1 MLDENF
7 KTLLVIGNGFDI
19 AHGLKTSYT
28 DFLDTVN
35 KKFGVMWLNV
45 ENVNMNLFR
54 NFKRR
59 IHFALHKD
67 DKFLY
72 PAVDA
77 YTRSKFGNIWT
88 AYFNEIRE
96 NENNRIGNNWL
107 DFEREIE
114 DVIHK
119 LENLILGKIGDAD
132 KSSLSKIMGSY
143 LGKTNR
149 QIIDEYIPK
158 LNFDLEVLT
167 LLLERYLI
175 SEQKN
180 LIIKPLPIIEKI
192 QNVAAVLSYNYTD
205 TWKKIYGAASDVK
218 TIFIHGELTK
228 HNLVLGINETL
239 DKKTADELTVCAGF
253 KKFFQ
258 RVKFKLGNDYK
269 NIIPAKNNSD
279 EKIKIVI
286 YGHSLAANDKDSLRW
301 LMKNPCVA
309 KIIVYHFDEESHHQ
323 QIANAIQIIGK
334 GKLIDDV
341 NSGRIIFRSID
352 N

>member
-19 AHGLKTSYT
+19 AHGLKTGYT
-28 DFLDTVN
+28 DFLDNLN
-35 KKFGVMWLNV
+35 KRIGTLWLTDKNL
-45 ENVNMNLFR
+45 NMTAFR

-59 IHFALHKD
+59 IQFALHKD

-72 PAVDA
+72 PAIDA
-77 YTRSKFGNIWT
+77 YTRSTFGNIWL

-96 NENNRIGNNWL
+96 NENNRIGQNWL

-114 DVIHK
+114 DVIQK
-119 LENLILGKIGDAD
+119 IEKLILGNISDVD
-132 KSSLSKIMGSY
+132 KGSLSKIMCGY

-175 SEQKN
+175 DEQKK
-180 LIIKPLPIIEKI
+180 LVAKPLPIIKKI
-192 QNVAAVLSYNYTD
+192 PNVTAVISYNYTD
-205 TWKKIYGAASDVK
+205 TWKKIYGADGKVK
-218 TIFIHGELTK
+218 TWFIHGELTK

-239 DKKTADELTVCAGF
+239 DKKTADEFTVCAGF

-258 RVKFKLGNDYK
+258 RVKYKLGNDYR
-269 NIIPAKNNSD
+269 NIIQPKSNSNRQ
-279 EKIKIVI
+279 VVV

-301 LMKNPCVA
+301 LMKNSAV
-309 KIIVYHFDEESHHQ
+309 KRIIVYHFDEETHHR

-334 GKLIDDV
+334 DKLIEDV
-341 NSGRIIFRSID
+341 NSGRIIFKSLD
-352 N
+352 

>member
-1 MLDENF
+1 MLIDEKV

-19 AHGLKTSYT
+19 AHGLKTGYK
-28 DFLDTVN
+28 DFLDDLN
-35 KKFGVMWLNV
+35 KKIGTLWLSDKNL
-45 ENVNMNLFR
+45 NMTSFR

-59 IHFALHKD
+59 IQFALNKD

-72 PAVDA
+72 PAIDA
-77 YTRSKFGNIWT
+77 YTRSTFGNIWV

-96 NENNRIGNNWL
+96 NENNRIGQNWL

-114 DVIHK
+114 DVIQK
-119 LENLILGKIGDAD
+119 IEKLILGTISDVD
-132 KSSLSKIMGSY
+132 KGSLSKIMCGY

-175 SEQKN
+175 SEQKK
-180 LIIKPLPIIEKI
+180 LVVKPLPIIKKI
-192 QNVAAVLSYNYTD
+192 PNVTAVISYNYTD
-205 TWKKIYGAASDVK
+205 TWKKIYGNERDVK

-239 DKKTADELTVCAGF
+239 DKKSADEFTVCAGF

-258 RVKFKLGNDYK
+258 RVKFKLGNDYR
-269 NIIPAKNNSD
+269 NVIPAKNKSNRQ
-279 EKIKIVI
+279 VVV
-286 YGHSLAANDKDSLRW
+286 YGHSLAANDKESLRW
-301 LMKNPCVA
+301 LFKNSTAA
-309 KIIVYHFDEESHHQ
+309 KIIVYYFDEESHNQ
-323 QIANAIQIIGK
+323 QIANTIQIIGK
-334 GKLIDDV
+334 DKLIEDV
-341 NSGRIIFRSID
+341 NGGRIIFQPID